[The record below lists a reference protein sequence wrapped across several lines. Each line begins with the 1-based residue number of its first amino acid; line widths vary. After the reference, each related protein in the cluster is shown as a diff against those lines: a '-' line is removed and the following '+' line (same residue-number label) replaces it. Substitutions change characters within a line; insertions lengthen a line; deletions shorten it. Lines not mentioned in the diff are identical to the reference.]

1 MMNELFN
8 KVVALDEMMNEA
20 SESGNMDAVDRYYE
34 EQEQVM
40 EEASYARR
48 HVEMLARSLQE
59 KDG

>member
-40 EEASYARR
+40 EEIERLGLRYEFDQFIES
-48 HVEMLARSLQE
+48 MN
-59 KDG
+59 

>member
-40 EEASYARR
+40 EEIERLGLRDEFDQFIES
-48 HVEMLARSLQE
+48 MN
-59 KDG
+59 